1 MIVLR
6 QEIINPK
13 GTFMNNILLKPLF
26 EKKVDP
32 LTALLRDIFKENRSA
47 LSYLGALSIGLGFS
61 QVNSVS
67 ADEEVE
73 EITVTASKRETNLQ
87 DLPMAVQ
94 AIGAEELEAKNITN
108 FEDIAALSPSI
119 TLDASGTGNSYF
131 YIRGVSDGGFGNRAG
146 AQASTAYY
154 IDEQPVSTIGGNPDP
169 HIYDVNRVE
178 ILKGPQGT
186 LYGSSSQSG
195 TVRIITNKPD
205 PSGFEA
211 GFDID
216 NGDINDGGEDT
227 SLETFVNI
235 PLGSSTAVRISAY
248 NLSYGGWI
256 DNVPSTVSFY
266 YTGGTVDN
274 SAYAEDDYNWIDQ
287 SGHRIRLGHEMDS
300 GTTIDLSFLTH
311 ESFSNGD
318 YSTDIA
324 EGARKNSRFTSETF
338 DDEFS
343 QKSLTIAGNLSD
355 DVEFTF
361 NTSIFDREI
370 DYTWDYTNYVY
381 YYSYDWYTS
390 YAYDYD
396 YYASTDARMY
406 YIEEDSYD
414 RSSTEFRVQS
424 SNDSGFRWILGVF
437 IEDQKLEYRTLYE
450 FPAVAA
456 SLTAKPGVWWDQ
468 QNIRED
474 SQKALFG
481 EATWPIDDKTELT
494 VGMRAYDNQAD
505 FDAKDGYFGY
515 FEDHPIISWAAGRT
529 EKYSKGFSDVSP
541 KVNIAHK
548 LNDDVLLYATY
559 SSGFRPSG
567 TNRLNK
573 VARESGI
580 VPATYDSD
588 TLTNLEAGFKS
599 TLAGGKIILNGNL
612 HTMNWDDFQATS
624 YIYNLL
630 TVAFVQN
637 VGQATITGLE
647 LESYFN
653 ISDSFSASL
662 MLALTDPE
670 FKEDIYDLTGV
681 LSVPKGNQL
690 AYVPTEKFVLSM
702 NKDLVIRNRD
712 AYISYDHSYTGE
724 SYQSSANV
732 NTNPSYSLAN
742 LRFGVNPSSKAGS
755 IDDVLGF
762 LKNASVEMYFENIH
776 DSDPTLGIYDDFGD
790 VRRTGTKPRTI
801 GIRLRYR
808 F

>member
-1 MIVLR
+1 
-6 QEIINPK
+6 
-13 GTFMNNILLKPLF
+13 MNNILLKPLF
-26 EKKVDP
+26 EKKQDP
-32 LTALLRDIFKENRSA
+32 LTLLLRDIIKDNKYA
-47 LSYLGALSIGLGFS
+47 MSYLGALSIGLGFT
-61 QVNSVS
+61 QANTLS
-67 ADEEVE
+67 AEENESNVE
-73 EITVTASKRETNLQ
+73 EIVVTASKRATNIQ

-94 AIGAEELEAKNITN
+94 AIGSEELEAKNITD

-119 TLDASGTGNSYF
+119 TLDQSGTGNSYF

-169 HIYDVNRVE
+169 HIYDINRVE

-195 TVRIITNKPD
+195 TVRVITNKPD

-216 NGDINDGGEDT
+216 RGNINDGATDE

-248 NLSYGGWI
+248 DISSGGWI

-266 YTGGTVDN
+266 YTGATIDN
-274 SAYAEDDYNWIDQ
+274 SSYVEDDYNWIDK
-287 SGHRIRLGHEMDS
+287 SGHRIRLGHKMDS

-311 ESFSNGD
+311 ESFSNG
-318 YSTDIA
+318 SWETDVA

-343 QKSLTIAGNLSD
+343 QKSMTIAGNLSD

-361 NTSIFDREI
+361 NSSIFDREI
-370 DYTWDYTNYVY
+370 DYTYDYTNYVY
-381 YYSYDWYTS
+381 TNYYDLYTS

-414 RSSTEFRVQS
+414 RASTEFRVQS
-424 SNDSGFRWILGVF
+424 TNDSGFRWILGVF
-437 IEDQKLEYRTLYE
+437 IEDQKLEYSTLYQ

-456 SLTAKPGVWWDQ
+456 SLTAVPGTWWNQ
-468 QNIRED
+468 ENTRED
-474 SQKALFG
+474 SQRAIFG
-481 EATWPIDDKTELT
+481 EATWPVSDKTELT
-494 VGMRAYDNQAD
+494 VGLRAYDNQAD

-515 FEDHPIISWAAGRT
+515 FEDHPTVSWAEGRT
-529 EKYSKGFSDVSP
+529 EKYSKDFSDVSP
-541 KVNIAHK
+541 KINIAHK
-548 LNDDVLLYATY
+548 LNDDVLFYATY

-573 VARESGI
+573 RARESGI
-580 VPATYDSD
+580 VPASYDSD
-588 TLTNLEAGFKS
+588 TLTNFEAGFKS
-599 TLAGGKIILNGNL
+599 TLADGKIVLNGNL
-612 HTMNWDDFQATS
+612 HTMNWDDFQSTS
-624 YIYNLL
+624 YIYDLL

-637 VGQATITGLE
+637 VGQATISGLE

-653 ISDSFSASL
+653 LSDSFSASL

-670 FKEDIYDLTGV
+670 FKEDIYDLQGA

-690 AYVPTEKFVLSM
+690 SYVPTQKFVMSM
-702 NKDLVIRNRD
+702 NKDFSIKNRD

-732 NTNPSYSLAN
+732 DTNPSYSLAN
-742 LRFGVNPSSKAGS
+742 LRFGVNPSSKADS
-755 IDDVLGF
+755 NADDIVGF
-762 LKNASVEMYFENIH
+762 LKNASVELYIENVH
-776 DSDPTLGIYDDFGD
+776 DADPQYGIYNDFGD
-790 VRRTGTKPRTI
+790 VRRTSAKPRTY
-801 GIRLRYR
+801 GLRLRYR